1 MASARPEFAFS
12 AGSLS
17 ASSASPLAGPSR
29 FVVERSLDVPVDSLR
44 VSLAESAGV
53 AAGDPV
59 QLDLGDEDGLER
71 VFTGSVA
78 EVRPRLGGCEL
89 FCVGRMLALVDL
101 RVSSFYR
108 DRSAGDVVR
117 DLVGQAALD
126 KGEIADGVALPRFA
140 VERRVGAHAQLRRLA
155 DRLGYALFADRQGKI
170 HFRGLG
176 AAASLGSGGGLG
188 AGLANVAASAS
199 AALDVGGG
207 GRAGLAYGT
216 QLLNASG
223 GLRPSF
229 GRTLLVGG
237 ESPMSGQGED
247 KSFWLTATDSD
258 FQDSAGQGAEMLLS
272 DPIARTKDMAGRFAT
287 GLRGD
292 FPASHERYPA
302 DRAGPAGT
310 RTRRHQRRFGS
321 ARSGPQR
328 QWVHQGL
335 AAPLRFARR
344 LPDRSRRLG
353 GGGRMN
359 ELLDMVR
366 RTVREE
372 LALRRGPQLATVTA
386 LTAHASSDDSANYEA
401 DVRLKH
407 DGLEIAQVPIAV
419 THVGFAAPPRV
430 GDLVLVEFLDHDL
443 QQALITGRFYHDQER
458 APLFRQ
464 DEVLFEHRL
473 PDDTVNQL
481 RFADDGSI
489 FLQREVKKREDNS
502 EFTAGV
508 RIAPDGVIEIKAGE
522 KITVTLDPR
531 NEKLSIVCDGKPIE
545 ISCSTLTIDADV
557 EIRKTLTVDGDGTI
571 KGTGKISSVTIS
583 GTDITGGG

>member
-29 FVVERSLDVPVDSLR
+29 FVVERSLEVPVDSLR

-59 QLDLGDEDGLER
+59 QLDLGDQGGLER

-155 DRLGYALFADRQGKI
+155 DRLGYALFADRQGKV

-176 AAASLGSGGGLG
+176 AVASLGSGGGLG

-207 GRAGLAYGT
+207 GSAGLAYGT
-216 QLLNASG
+216 QLLDASG

-229 GRTLLVGG
+229 GRKLLVGG

-258 FQDSAGQGAEMLLS
+258 FQDSAGEGAEMLLS
-272 DPIARTKDMAGRFAT
+272 DPTARTKDMAGRFAT
-287 GLRGD
+287 GYAATFQRRTSAIRLTVLGLPALELGDVSGASAAPEAGLNASGYIKGLR
-292 FPASHERYPA
+292 H
-302 DRAGPAGT
+302 
-310 RTRRHQRRFGS
+310 RFGS
-321 ARSGPQR
+321 LEG
-328 QWVHQGL
+328 
-335 AAPLRFARR
+335 F
-344 LPDRSRRLG
+344 
-353 GGGRMN
+353 
-359 ELLDMVR
+359 
-366 RTVREE
+366 
-372 LALRRGPQLATVTA
+372 
-386 LTAHASSDDSANYEA
+386 LT
-401 DVRLKH
+401 
-407 DGLEIAQVPIAV
+407 
-419 THVGFAAPPRV
+419 
-430 GDLVLVEFLDHDL
+430 DLVV
-443 QQALITGRFYHDQER
+443 
-458 APLFRQ
+458 
-464 DEVLFEHRL
+464 
-473 PDDTVNQL
+473 
-481 RFADDGSI
+481 
-489 FLQREVKKREDNS
+489 
-502 EFTAGV
+502 
-508 RIAPDGVIEIKAGE
+508 
-522 KITVTLDPR
+522 
-531 NEKLSIVCDGKPIE
+531 
-545 ISCSTLTIDADV
+545 ST
-557 EIRKTLTVDGDGTI
+557 E
-571 KGTGKISSVTIS
+571 
-583 GTDITGGG
+583 GGA